1 MLVFA
6 GILGFLLGYLTFHV
20 LDRSLGHVLSSAGP
34 GLRPVRPSCACA
46 LPTSSVSR
54 IIIDLDTPTHSGL
67 RYDLGQVLG
76 ADVGFY
82 GTLLIALLCL
92 FLHALDLSPGHVGP
106 MVDCGLASLS
116 TTLCLRTANHL
127 CVLDMYRLLDSCDGC

>member
-1 MLVFA
+1 MWCHRVGRA
-6 GILGFLLGYLTFHV
+6 CV
-20 LDRSLGHVLSSAGP
+20 RVD
-34 GLRPVRPSCACA
+34 RPVLAHCLS
-46 LPTSSVSR
+46 SSVSR

-67 RYDLGQVLG
+67 RYDLGQVLE

-127 CVLDMYRLLDSCDGC
+127 CVLDMYRLLDSCDGY